1 RLQYN
6 ADGAALS
13 ALIHKGNRR
22 PAWFDL
28 RNRENNPLPVHK
40 PPRLRPGARIGV
52 IAPAGSVD
60 RAAVAAGVAALRAEG
75 FEAELG
81 ANLFQSNGYLAGAA
95 ELRARDLLEFFRRP
109 DIDAIFCARGGFG
122 SIQLLPYLQPAQ
134 LESPK
139 IFVGYSDITILLNW
153 LRQFCGLV
161 TFHAPMVAM
170 DLARG
175 LSARARKHLW
185 DVLRG
190 EVRQWKVAL
199 GEAVKPGRA
208 EGEIAAGCC
217 PRLVKTWARLTRS
230 IPAEKFYFWKT
241 WARSPTASSECS
253 RSCRWQASW
262 RSRPGF
268 CSAILPIAQARGRAG
283 SKRYSPI
290 YSPRRTTRWRWACK
304 PGMVRRISPC
314 PSARRWR
321 STAAAQL

>member
-1 RLQYN
+1 M
-6 ADGAALS
+6 
-13 ALIHKGNRR
+13 
-22 PAWFDL
+22 
-28 RNRENNPLPVHK
+28 PVHK

-208 EGEIAAGCC
+208 EGEIAGGCLSLLVTTLGTPYEIDTRGKILFLEDVGEKPYRIERMLTQLQMAGKLAQPAGVLLGDFTDCAGEG
-217 PRLVKTWARLTRS
+217 PRGLKEIFADL
-230 IPAEKFYFWKT
+230 F
-241 WARSPTASSECS
+241 
-253 RSCRWQASW
+253 
-262 RSRPGF
+262 
-268 CSAILPIAQARGRAG
+268 
-283 SKRYSPI
+283 
-290 YSPRRTTRWRWACK
+290 
-304 PGMVRRISPC
+304 
-314 PSARRWR
+314 
-321 STAAAQL
+321 AAADYPVAMGMQAGHGPENLALPLGAAMALDSRGATLTMLEAPVV